1 MATKKT
7 TRKTNRRQSLM
18 MKKSGVTRASRPYKC
33 GGKLKKK

>member
-7 TRKTNRRQSLM
+7 TKKTNRRQSLM
-18 MKKSGVTRASRPYKC
+18 MKKSGVTRSSRPYGC